1 MPPGQCAR
9 CLVLDKDPWV
19 RWSLVRFLETHCQEA
34 RSVASGEL
42 ALALLREWPVDLL
55 IADLRSGGGEWG
67 FVDHCQSLRP
77 RPQIILLAAAES
89 RPLPADLGRLGVVGM
104 IEKPFVIPRLAQMLA
119 SLLSKPGGLS
129 GVAS

>member
-19 RWSLVRFLETHCQEA
+19 RWSLVRFLDTHCQDA
-34 RSVASGEL
+34 RSVASGKL

-55 IADLRSGGGEWG
+55 IADVRSGGGERE

-77 RPQIILLAAAES
+77 RPRIILLAAAES
-89 RPLPADLGRLGVVGM
+89 RPLPPEMGQLGVVGM
-104 IEKPFVIPRLAQMLA
+104 IQKPFVIPSLARVLA
-119 SLLSKPGGLS
+119 GLFPEPGE
-129 GVAS
+129 AT

>member
-19 RWSLVRFLETHCQEA
+19 RWSLVRFLDRHCREA

-55 IADLRSGGGEWG
+55 IADVRSGGGEWG
-67 FVDHCQSLRP
+67 FVDHCQSLSPRP
-77 RPQIILLAAAES
+77 RIILLTAAES
-89 RPLPADLGRLGVVGM
+89 RPLPADLEQLGVVGM
-104 IEKPFVIPRLAQMLA
+104 IEKPFVIPRLAQVLA
-119 SLLSKPGGLS
+119 DLFSKPG
-129 GVAS
+129 AAA

>member
-19 RWSLVRFLETHCQEA
+19 RWSLVRFLDRHCQEA
-34 RSVASGEL
+34 RSLASGEL

-55 IADLRSGGGEWG
+55 IADVRSGGGEWG

-77 RPQIILLAAAES
+77 RPRIILLTAAES
-89 RPLPADLGRLGVVGM
+89 HPLPADLERLGVVGM

-119 SLLSKPGGLS
+119 SLLSKTGGL
-129 GVAS
+129 A

>member
-19 RWSLVRFLETHCQEA
+19 RWSLVRFLDRHCREA

-55 IADLRSGGGEWG
+55 IADVRSTGGERG
-67 FVDHCQSLRP
+67 FVDHCQSLSPRP
-77 RPQIILLAAAES
+77 RIILLTATES
-89 RPLPADLGRLGVVGM
+89 RPLPADLEQLGVVGM
-104 IEKPFVIPRLAQMLA
+104 IEKPFVIPRLAQVLA
-119 SLLSKPGGLS
+119 DLFSKPG
-129 GVAS
+129 AAA

>member
-1 MPPGQCAR
+1 VPPGQCAR

-19 RWSLVRFLETHCQEA
+19 RWSLVRFLDTHCQEA

-55 IADLRSGGGEWG
+55 IADLRSGGGERG

-77 RPQIILLAAAES
+77 RPRIILLTSAES
-89 RPLPADLGRLGVVGM
+89 HPLPADLERLGVVGM

-119 SLLSKPGGLS
+119 NLPSKPGGVSDL
-129 GVAS
+129 AS

>member
-19 RWSLVRFLETHCQEA
+19 RWSLVRFLDAHCRDA

-42 ALALLREWPVDLL
+42 ALALLREWPVDLV
-55 IADLRSGGGEWG
+55 IADVRSGGGEWDL
-67 FVDHCQSLRP
+67 VDHCQSLRP
-77 RPQIILLAAAES
+77 RPRIVLLTAAES
-89 RPLPADLGRLGVVGM
+89 QPLPTDLERLGVVGV

-119 SLLSKPGGLS
+119 SLLPNPGP
-129 GVAS
+129 AA

>member
-9 CLVLDKDPWV
+9 CLVVDEDSWV
-19 RWSLVRFLETHCQEA
+19 RWSLVRFLDTHCQEA

-55 IADLRSGGGEWG
+55 IADVRSGGGEWG
-67 FVDHCQSLRP
+67 FVDQCQSLRP
-77 RPQIILLAAAES
+77 RPRIILLTAAES
-89 RPLPADLGRLGVVGM
+89 RPPPADLERLGVIGR

-119 SLLSKPGGLS
+119 SLLSKTGGL
-129 GVAS
+129 A